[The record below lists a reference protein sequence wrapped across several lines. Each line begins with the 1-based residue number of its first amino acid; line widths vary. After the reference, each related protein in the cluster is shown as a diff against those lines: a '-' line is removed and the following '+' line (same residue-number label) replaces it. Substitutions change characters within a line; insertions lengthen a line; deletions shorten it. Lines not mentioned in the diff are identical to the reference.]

1 MIEVFARWLFLGHT
15 FVVYLR
21 SVSHETSLL
30 EKDEKYNHD
39 RAVIETPYQQHTVLV
54 VGIVGVVV
62 VVVLRAASWRLLLA
76 VVGGGGMMMNDD
88 DEAQQQ
94 QEEEEEER
102 RRGEEAS
109 CVVVLCEGRIVGLL
123 PPASCIVGD

>member
-39 RAVIETPYQQHTVLV
+39 RAVIETPC
-54 VGIVGVVV
+54 
-62 VVVLRAASWRLLLA
+62 
-76 VVGGGGMMMNDD
+76 
-88 DEAQQQ
+88 
-94 QEEEEEER
+94 
-102 RRGEEAS
+102 
-109 CVVVLCEGRIVGLL
+109 CVF
-123 PPASCIVGD
+123 